1 MLGVFAY
8 RRSAILTGLLVGLG
22 VLICLGIINAAVST
36 SQNEL
41 IEKVEILE
49 DPTAA
54 LTVDQIQTRAFSP
67 ANRVI
72 LIGYSSS
79 AFWIRLHVRPVPNQ
93 DYYKLTVRPTSLDEI
108 TMYAPD
114 PTEPLGWRVTYAGGL
129 NRLIDPHLRF
139 SSRAFRINPAMDGR
153 LYLVRVASKGALGVE
168 VSALLEADADRVA
181 LMRDMFQISY
191 LCLMLALMIWAIR
204 LALLTDEILLWL
216 FAAMQAAWIA
226 HNTIHFGYVDV
237 FIPINFSGS
246 VYMVNRGLVIL
257 ASILTTTFHRTMLAR
272 FTPPRLSLMLLDAL
286 YLIYATS
293 IILFIS
299 EQFSLA
305 LGLNAIAIGIGPLLL
320 LVNVFTARQNAPPG
334 LLTLKVIYSLFN
346 LALSSWVLIFAGLWQ
361 GSTYAQ
367 WALFTYGLASGAL
380 MGSFLLSLSRHML
393 TEAEQAKSLNI
404 QLEMRTQL
412 EHAHNLSLMKF
423 IDMLTHETKNAMAV
437 ISLSSA
443 TPGFGP
449 RQLSRVNVAISNLT
463 SVIERCSQA
472 LRMDMRDQV
481 VACEPCV
488 PASILTELCQANPSG
503 ARIQLTIQPDTIL
516 HSDPVLLKVIFGN
529 LIENALKYSPP
540 DSIVHVAMLPK
551 TSDQQVIWFENDA
564 GSAGLPDPAHV
575 FEKYYR
581 SSRAMSQIGSGIGLY
596 LVKGLAHNLGGEIRY
611 EPEGGRAR
619 FRLWLPC

>member
-1 MLGVFAY
+1 MG
-8 RRSAILTGLLVGLG
+8 
-22 VLICLGIINAAVST
+22 AAVST

-54 LTVDQIQTRAFSP
+54 LSVDQIEMGAFRP

-72 LIGYSSS
+72 VIGYTRS
-79 AFWIRLHVRPVPNQ
+79 AFWIRLHVRPVPDQ
-93 DYYKLTVRPTSLDEI
+93 DYYKLTVRPTSLDE
-108 TMYAPD
+108 TTLYVPD
-114 PTEPLGWRVTYAGGL
+114 PTEPSGWRVTYAGGL
-129 NRLIDPHLRF
+129 FRLVDPKLRIAP
-139 SSRAFRINPAMDGR
+139 RAFRINPIVDGGI
-153 LYLVRVASKGALGVE
+153 YLVRVASKGALGVK
-168 VSALLEADADRVA
+168 VSALIEAEADRVT
-181 LMRDMFQISY
+181 LQTDVFQISY
-191 LCLMLALMIWAIR
+191 LCLMFALMIWAIR
-204 LALLTDEILLWL
+204 LAFLTDEVLLWL
-216 FAAMQAAWIA
+216 FGAMQAAWIA
-226 HNTIHFGYVDV
+226 INIIQFGYIDF
-237 FIPINFSGS
+237 FIPINVGSS
-246 VYMVNRGLVIL
+246 VYLSNRGLVIL
-257 ASILTTTFHRTMLAR
+257 ASILTTTFHRAMLVR
-272 FTPPRLSLMLLDAL
+272 FSPPRLSLLLLDSL

-293 IILFIS
+293 IILFFS
-299 EQFSLA
+299 HQFSLA
-305 LGLNAIAIGIGPLLL
+305 LSLNAVAISIGPFFLLI
-320 LVNVFTARQNAPPG
+320 NVFTARQNAPPG
-334 LLTLKVIYSLFN
+334 LVTLKVIYSLFN
-346 LALSSWVLIFAGLWQ
+346 IALFSWVLTFVGFWQ
-361 GSTYAQ
+361 DFSYAQ
-367 WALFTYGLASGAL
+367 WGLYSYGAASVGL
-380 MGSFLLSLSRHML
+380 MGSFLLSLSRHLL
-393 TEAEQAKSLNI
+393 TEAEAAKSLNL

-412 EHAHNLSLMKF
+412 EHAQNQSLIKF

-443 TPGFGP
+443 APGFGP
-449 RQLSRVNVAISNLT
+449 RQLSRVNIAISNLT

-481 VACEPCV
+481 VTYEPCV
-488 PASILTELCQANPSG
+488 PASILRELCHANPSA
-503 ARIQLTIQPDTIL
+503 ARIQLTIQPDKML

-540 DSIVHVAMLPK
+540 DSVVHVTMQPT

-596 LVKGLAHNLGGEIRY
+596 LVQGLAQNLGGGILY